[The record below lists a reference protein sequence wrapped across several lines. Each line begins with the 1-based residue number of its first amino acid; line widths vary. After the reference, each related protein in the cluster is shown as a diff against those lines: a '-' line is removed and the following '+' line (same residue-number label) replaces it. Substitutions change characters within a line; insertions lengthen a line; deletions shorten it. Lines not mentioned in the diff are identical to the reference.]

1 MRQSSI
7 HSRLCS
13 VLCAATLILTV
24 LPGASHAQ
32 GRAGCQGPERP
43 SLGIALGRSS
53 PYLELARGVVD
64 PGPGGTVRVTG
75 GSQLTARGD
84 VSIAGPLR
92 FRVEGAT
99 TEWQVGLRTFS
110 PVPPYN
116 VIADTPAGH
125 ITVRQITAAVGL
137 QGGRAPVC
145 GHVLAG
151 AGLYWLSYR
160 GAALRR
166 PGVSLSAGIE
176 VPTGSRGAVQAD
188 VQLQMINTAYA
199 HPVNMSTVLAASL
212 SIGWAFRF

>member
-7 HSRLCS
+7 HSRLCF
-13 VLCAATLILTV
+13 VFCAATLMLTF
-24 LPGASHAQ
+24 LAGPSHAQ
-32 GRAGCQGPERP
+32 GRAGCQEPERP
-43 SLGIALGRSS
+43 SLGIAFGRSS

-64 PGPGGTVRVTG
+64 EGMGGSVRVTG
-75 GSQLTARGD
+75 GSQVTARGE

-99 TEWQVGLRTFS
+99 TAWPVALRTYR
-110 PVPPYN
+110 PVPPYD

-125 ITVRQITAAVGL
+125 ITVRQITAAVGV
-137 QGGRAPVC
+137 QGGRAVAC
-145 GHVLAG
+145 GHVFAG
-151 AGLYWLSYR
+151 GGMYWLNYR

-188 VQLQMINTAYA
+188 VQLQAINTGGA
-199 HPVNMSTVLAASL
+199 HPVSMSTVLAASL